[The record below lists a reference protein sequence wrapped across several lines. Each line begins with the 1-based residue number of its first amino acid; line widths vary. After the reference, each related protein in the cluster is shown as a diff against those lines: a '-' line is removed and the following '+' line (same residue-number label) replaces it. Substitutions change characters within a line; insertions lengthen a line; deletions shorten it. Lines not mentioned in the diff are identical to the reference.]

1 MSILAFEHSN
11 DEQAATK
18 LTADGLFRR
27 HVGTR
32 PYALA
37 LADPLNRAALGLGPA
52 RRYRFGE
59 ADVAIDALAAFFVDL
74 GLKPG
79 DKIAIQLPN
88 IAEQVL
94 SVLAAW
100 RAGLT
105 AVMLPMLWRRRE
117 IGIAADLL
125 EPKALLGVG
134 QFAGGHMSEMLC
146 DIAVAQLSIRY
157 VLGFGDNLADGVT
170 SLDEVLQTND
180 HAPPPQAST
189 RGAASLVTFTARVG
203 APIAPLF
210 RDEDSLLAQGRMT
223 ALALSLQAYDVVL
236 NPYPLSGTVGLGLGL
251 MPWLISG
258 ATLVQHQPF
267 EYANYVRQLKEQEAT
282 VIAAPSP
289 VLAALGDDGVLADPA
304 CHLRAAARVWS
315 MPELAGPAQ
324 HLDCGN
330 LPVFDVYPLGD
341 LMSVVRNNSQR
352 LAHGK
357 MQAGDDGALFVEIRT
372 DGTNE
377 LSLRGPAIPCGA
389 PGGPLEKREGGYVG
403 TGLRGKDDSGT
414 LEITCDLELLHHGG
428 FTVAAAELDTLYRSF
443 PYYLDAACF
452 ALFDPIVGDRIF
464 AAVVPEPD
472 EPVSLE
478 ALHAYLHG
486 LDVAPYKFPDQI
498 VVVRDIPR
506 DASDRVL
513 RDQFLAQI

>member
-11 DEQAATK
+11 EEQAAPK
-18 LTADGLFRR
+18 LTADALFRR

-59 ADVAIDALAAFFVDL
+59 ADVAIDALAACFIDL

-79 DKIAIQLPN
+79 DRIAIQLPN

-94 SVLAAW
+94 SLLAAW

-134 QFAGGHMSEMLC
+134 QFAGGYMSEMLC
-146 DIAVAQLSIRY
+146 DVAVTQLSIRY
-157 VLGFGDNLADGVT
+157 VLGFGDNLADGVA
-170 SLDEVLQTND
+170 SLDELLQANN
-180 HAPPPQAST
+180 PPPVQV
-189 RGAASLVTFTARVG
+189 AARETPSLVTFTARVG
-203 APIAPLF
+203 TPLAPLF
-210 RDEDSLLAQGRMT
+210 REEDTLIAQGRMS
-223 ALALSLQAYDVVL
+223 AQALSLQSYDVLL
-236 NPYPLSGTVGLGLGL
+236 NPYPLSGAVGLGLGL
-251 MPWLISG
+251 MPWLVSG

-267 EYANYVRQLKEQEAT
+267 DYGNFVRQIKEQEAT
-282 VIAAPSP
+282 MLAAPSP
-289 VLAALGDDGVLADPA
+289 VLAELHDDGVFADPA
-304 CHLRAAARVWS
+304 CYLRAAARVWS
-315 MPELAGPAQ
+315 MPELAGSNQ
-324 HLDCGN
+324 DLNCGK
-330 LPVFDVYPLGD
+330 LPVFDVCPVGD
-341 LMSVVRNNSQR
+341 LVSIVRKSSP
-352 LAHGK
+352 LTLGK
-357 MQAGDDGALFVEIRT
+357 MQLGDDGGLFVETRV
-372 DGTNE
+372 DASNE
-377 LSLRGPAIPCGA
+377 LSLRGPSIPHGA
-389 PGGPLEKREGGYVG
+389 PDGPLAKRDSGFVG
-403 TGLRGKDDSGT
+403 TGLRATDDTGALKIS
-414 LEITCDLELLHHGG
+414 CDPELLHHGG
-428 FTVAAAELDTLYRSF
+428 FIIAAAELDTLYRSF
-443 PYYLDAACF
+443 PYFIDAACF
-452 ALFDPIVGDRIF
+452 TLFDPIMGDRIF

-478 ALHAYLHG
+478 ALHAYLYG

-513 RDQFLAQI
+513 RDQILARI

>member
-18 LTADGLFRR
+18 LTADALFRR

-59 ADVAIDALAAFFVDL
+59 ADVAIDALAAVFVDL

-94 SVLAAW
+94 SLLAAW

-117 IGIAADLL
+117 IGIAADML

-134 QFAGGHMSEMLC
+134 QFAGARMSEMLC
-146 DIAVAQLSIRY
+146 DIAVTQLSIRY

-170 SLDEVLQTND
+170 SLDELLQAND
-180 HAPPPQAST
+180 RPPVQTGPRET
-189 RGAASLVTFTARVG
+189 PSLVTFTARVG
-203 APIAPLF
+203 APLAPLF
-210 RDEDSLLAQGRMT
+210 RDEEMLIAQGRMT
-223 ALALSLQAYDVVL
+223 AQALSLQSYDVML
-236 NPYPLSGTVGLGLGL
+236 NPYPLSGAVGLGLGL
-251 MPWLISG
+251 MPWLVSG

-267 EYANYVRQLKEQEAT
+267 EYGNFVRQLKEQEAT
-282 VIAAPSP
+282 IIAAPSP
-289 VLAALGDDGVLADPA
+289 VLATLHDDGVFTDPA
-304 CHLRAAARVWS
+304 CHLRTVARVWS

-330 LPVFDVYPLGD
+330 LPLFDVYPLGD
-341 LMSVVRNNSQR
+341 LVSVVRNNSQS
-352 LAHGK
+352 LTHGK
-357 MQAGDDGALFVEIRT
+357 MQAGDDDELFVETRI
-372 DGTNE
+372 DASNE
-377 LSLRGPAIPCGA
+377 LSLRGPAIPHGA
-389 PGGPLEKREGGYVG
+389 PDGPLAKRDGGYVG
-403 TGLRGKDDSGT
+403 TGLRATDDAGRAQDHLRSRT
-414 LEITCDLELLHHGG
+414 SPPWRLHHRRVRTRHALSKLPLLSRCGMLRAARSHHGRPHLRRGG
-428 FTVAAAELDTLYRSF
+428 AGAGRAGVA
-443 PYYLDAACF
+443 
-452 ALFDPIVGDRIF
+452 
-464 AAVVPEPD
+464 
-472 EPVSLE
+472 
-478 ALHAYLHG
+478 
-486 LDVAPYKFPDQI
+486 
-498 VVVRDIPR
+498 
-506 DASDRVL
+506 
-513 RDQFLAQI
+513 

>member
-18 LTADGLFRR
+18 LTADALFRK
-27 HVGTR
+27 HAGTR

-37 LADPLNRAALGLGPA
+37 LADPLNRAALGLGSP

-59 ADVAIDALAAFFVDL
+59 ADVAIEALAAVFVDL

-79 DKIAIQLPN
+79 DRIAIQLPN

-94 SVLAAW
+94 SLLAAW

-117 IGIAADLL
+117 IGIAADML

-134 QFAGGHMSEMLC
+134 QFGGGHMSEMLC
-146 DIAVAQLSIRY
+146 DIAVTQLSIRY

-170 SLDEVLQTND
+170 SLDELLQTND
-180 HAPPPQAST
+180 RPPVQVGPRET
-189 RGAASLVTFTARVG
+189 PSLVSFTARVG
-203 APIAPLF
+203 APLSPLF
-210 RDEDSLLAQGRMT
+210 RDEDMLIAQGRMS
-223 ALALSLQAYDVVL
+223 ALALGLQSYDVL
-236 NPYPLSGTVGLGLGL
+236 LSPYPLSGAVGLGLGL
-251 MPWLISG
+251 MPWLVSG

-267 EYANYVRQLKEQEAT
+267 DYGTYVRQLKEQEAT
-282 VIAAPSP
+282 IIAAPSP
-289 VLAALGDDGVLADPA
+289 VLTALQDDGVFADPA

-315 MPELAGPAQ
+315 MPELAGSTETF
-324 HLDCGN
+324 DCGK

-341 LMSVVRNNSQR
+341 LVSVVRNKSP

-357 MQAGDDGALFVEIRT
+357 MQFGDGELCVETSI
-372 DGTNE
+372 DASDE
-377 LSLRGPAIPCGA
+377 LLLRSPAIPHGA
-389 PGGPLEKREGGYVG
+389 LDGRLAAREGGFVG
-403 TGLRGKDDSGT
+403 TGLRATDDSGE
-414 LEITCDLELLHHGG
+414 LKVSCHPELLHHGG
-428 FTVAAAELDTLYRSF
+428 FTIAASELDTLYRSF

-452 ALFDPIVGDRIF
+452 ALLDPIMGDRIF

-472 EPVSLE
+472 EPVSLD

-506 DASDRVL
+506 DAQDRVL
-513 RDQFLAQI
+513 RDQILAQI

>member
-1 MSILAFEHSN
+1 MSILAFEHSS

-18 LTADGLFRR
+18 LTVEGLFRR
-27 HVGTR
+27 HVGAR
-32 PYALA
+32 PYAVA
-37 LADPLNRAALGLGPA
+37 LADPLNRAALGLGPP

-59 ADVAIDALAAFFVDL
+59 ADVAIDALAAFFIAL

-94 SVLAAW
+94 SILAAW
-100 RAGLT
+100 RVGLT

-146 DIAVAQLSIRY
+146 DIAVTQLSIRY

-170 SLDEVLQTND
+170 SLDEVLEAND
-180 HAPPPQAST
+180 HPPAPTGTREPP
-189 RGAASLVTFTARVG
+189 SLVTFTARVG
-203 APIAPLF
+203 APLAPLF
-210 RDEDSLLAQGRMT
+210 RDEDTLIAQGRIT
-223 ALALSLQAYDVVL
+223 ALALSLQAYDVIL
-236 NPYPLSGTVGLGLGL
+236 NPYPLSGAVGLGFGL
-251 MPWLISG
+251 MPWLVSG

-267 EYANYVRQLKEQEAT
+267 EYGSYIRQLKEQEAT
-282 VIAAPSP
+282 IIAVPSP
-289 VLAALGDDGVLADPA
+289 VVATLQDDGVLVDPA
-304 CHLRAAARVWS
+304 CHLRAACRVWS
-315 MPELAGPAQ
+315 MPELAAPTQDLGRV
-324 HLDCGN
+324 N
-330 LPVFDVYPLGD
+330 LPLFDIYPLGD
-341 LMSVVRNNSQR
+341 LVSLVRNRAQPLVS
-352 LAHGK
+352 GK
-357 MQAGDDGALFVEIRT
+357 MQVGDDDELFVETRI
-372 DGTNE
+372 DDANE
-377 LSLRGPAIPCGA
+377 LVLRGPAIPRIA
-389 PGGPLEKREGGYVG
+389 PDNSLMTREDGYVG
-403 TGLRGKDDSGT
+403 TGLRATDDAGE
-414 LEITCDLELLHHGG
+414 LKITCDPELLHHGG
-428 FTVAAAELDTLYRSF
+428 FTIAAAELDTLYRSF

-452 ALFDPIVGDRIF
+452 ALLDPIMGDRIF

-472 EPVSLE
+472 EPVSLD
-478 ALHAYLHG
+478 ALHAYLQG

-513 RDQFLAQI
+513 RDQILAQI

>member
-1 MSILAFEHSN
+1 MTMSILAFEHSN
-11 DEQAATK
+11 DEQAAPM
-18 LTADGLFRR
+18 LTADALFRR

-32 PYALA
+32 PFALA
-37 LADPLNRAALGLGPA
+37 LADPLNRAALGLGSS

-59 ADVAIDALAAFFVDL
+59 ADVAIDALAACFIDL

-79 DKIAIQLPN
+79 DRIAIQLPN

-94 SVLAAW
+94 SLLAAW

-117 IGIAADLL
+117 IGMAADLL

-134 QFAGGHMSEMLC
+134 QFAGGYMSEMLC
-146 DIAVAQLSIRY
+146 DVAVTQLSIRY

-170 SLDEVLQTND
+170 SLDELLETNNS
-180 HAPPPQAST
+180 APVQVGPRETP
-189 RGAASLVTFTARVG
+189 SLVSFTARVG
-203 APIAPLF
+203 VPLAPLF
-210 RDEDSLLAQGRMT
+210 RDEDTLIAQGRMS
-223 ALALSLQAYDVVL
+223 ALALGLQSYDVML
-236 NPYPLSGTVGLGLGL
+236 SPYPLSGAVGLGLGL

-267 EYANYVRQLKEQEAT
+267 EYGTYVRQLKEQEAT
-282 VIAAPSP
+282 IIAAPSP
-289 VLAALGDDGVLADPA
+289 VLAALHDDGVFADPA

-315 MPELAGPAQ
+315 MPELDGLRQ
-324 HLDCGN
+324 DLDCNN

-341 LMSVVRNNSQR
+341 LVSVVRNKSPLTR
-352 LAHGK
+352 GK
-357 MQAGDDGALFVEIRT
+357 MQTGDDGELFVETRI
-372 DGTNE
+372 DGSNE
-377 LSLRGPAIPCGA
+377 LCLRGSAIPHGL
-389 PGGPLEKREGGYVG
+389 PGEPLGPREGGYVG
-403 TGLRGKDDSGT
+403 TGLRASDDSGAFK
-414 LEITCDLELLHHGG
+414 ITCDPELLHHGG
-428 FTVAAAELDTLYRSF
+428 FTIAASELDTLYRSF

-452 ALFDPIVGDRIF
+452 ALFDPIIGDRIF

-478 ALHAYLHG
+478 TLHAYLHG

-513 RDQFLAQI
+513 RGQILAQI